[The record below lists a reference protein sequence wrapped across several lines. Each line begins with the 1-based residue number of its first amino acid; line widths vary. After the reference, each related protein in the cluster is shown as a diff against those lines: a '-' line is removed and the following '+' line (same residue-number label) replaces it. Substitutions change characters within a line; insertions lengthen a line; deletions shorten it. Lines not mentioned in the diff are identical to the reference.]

1 MSTEGSKRFRL
12 MNDHSRAVNRAAVAS
27 LILGRIIYAVNWY
40 SLAAVFSF
48 TGSELHQNVSGLGLV
63 TSAFFAGIGI
73 FQVPGG
79 VLAAKIGPRWTV
91 IFGTTVT
98 SATALLTGFASNL
111 PELAVLRFF
120 VGAGMAFVFAPGV
133 ILTARFLQ
141 QGSEGLGVGFYN
153 SAFSLGAAV
162 GLFGWAVLAAEI
174 GWRISLALGGLLG
187 LFTVVLLWFLIPK
200 DNQRPDFSVK
210 LQDLRLVLLD
220 KWLIILSVAT
230 LGLQVGSTIYS
241 SFMVYY
247 LQSAVHINIGEAGT
261 IASLAS
267 LFALASAPFAGRLF
281 DRYGNTK
288 RLLVASGSLMAIGVG
303 VAFLGTV
310 YSAILAGVL
319 VGLATGSGFTF
330 AFSAASEANKL
341 DKEYETLAVSWVNSI
356 SLFGNLASPL
366 LFSYLVIQYG
376 YSPAWLYMAVL
387 TFALIIPLL
396 FSNVPKQKRTQPQT

>member
-1 MSTEGSKRFRL
+1 
-12 MNDHSRAVNRAAVAS
+12 MNTQSGAINRSAVAS

-48 TGSELHQNVSGLGLV
+48 TASELNQNVSGLGLA
-63 TSAFFAGIGI
+63 TATFFVGIGI

-79 VLAAKIGPRWTV
+79 IFAAKIGPRKTV
-91 IFGTTVT
+91 IFGTTIA
-98 SATALLTGFASNL
+98 SLAALLTGFASNL
-111 PELAVLRFF
+111 AEIAVLRFF
-120 VGAGMAFVFAPGV
+120 VGMGMAFVFAPGV
-133 ILTARFLQ
+133 ILMAKFLQ
-141 QGSEGLGVGFYN
+141 KGSEGLGIGFYN
-153 SAFSLGAAV
+153 SAFSLGGAV

-174 GWRISLALGGLLG
+174 GWRNSLSMGGLLG
-187 LFTVVLLWFLIPK
+187 LFTAVLMWFLVPE
-200 DNQRPDFSVK
+200 DNQRSNFTMELHHLK
-210 LQDLRLVLLD
+210 IILLD

-241 SFMVYY
+241 SFTVYY
-247 LQSAVHINIGEAGT
+247 LENAVHVSVGEAGT

-281 DRYGNTK
+281 DRYDHTK

-303 VAFLGTV
+303 AASFGTV

-330 AFSAASEANKL
+330 AFSAAREANKL

-356 SLFGNLASPL
+356 SLFGDFVSPL

-387 TFALIIPLL
+387 TFALIIPIL
-396 FSNVPKQKRTQPQT
+396 FSKVSRQKQTDPA